1 MEHRSTTAP
10 SLPSAASAALP
21 TYRVLVTDGIDQDGI
36 DLLTAESRLQVEVTP
51 TLAPPELLA
60 RIGEFDAVIVRSAT
74 KVNEEVIKKG
84 TKLKAIGRAGVG
96 IDNIALKA
104 ATAHGIAVI
113 NSPAGNTIAVAELFF
128 ASVLGLFRHLPA
140 ADATMKSGKWD
151 RNKLVG
157 RELFGRTLGIVGVG
171 PIGGEVAGR
180 ARAFGM
186 KVMAYDPYVSDARLQ
201 ALQVHRAASLE
212 GLLAAS
218 DILTVHTPLTDETRG
233 LIGKKAFGLLP
244 AGAVVV
250 NLARGGIIDQE
261 ALLEALEGGKLGGAV
276 LDVYD
281 VEPLPADHPL
291 RKAPRVVLTPHL
303 GASTVEAQ
311 RNVAVDACAAVRD
324 ALLHKEFGRSIN
336 VASLDG
342 LGWSEIQPALQ
353 LTQRMA
359 AVARARLADKGI
371 KLVGRLS
378 VRVGQEFT
386 GGREAF
392 LSAAALG
399 ALDGVVESEQLNLIN
414 ARAVANARGLEV
426 AVGDVVGM
434 DTPAAI
440 EVTVGSGLD
449 SVTVS
454 GMAPARTAARITWI
468 EGFRVDIVPR
478 QTLIILT
485 NNDVPGVIGRVGTLL
500 GAAGVNIAEY
510 HQARLRPGGEAMA
523 AVSVDDPVGQD
534 VRRKLLELP
543 DIRSAT
549 IVSFQTA

>member
-1 MEHRSTTAP
+1 MEHRSTAAP
-10 SLPSAASAALP
+10 SPATAASTTLP
-21 TYRVLVTDGIDQDGI
+21 TFRVLVTDGIDQDGI
-36 DLLTAESRLQVEVTP
+36 DLLKAEPRLQIDVSP
-51 TLAPPELLA
+51 TLPAPELVA
-60 RIGEFDAVIVRSAT
+60 RIADYDAVIVRSAT

-96 IDNIALKA
+96 IDNIALKV
-104 ATAHGIAVI
+104 ATTHGIAVI

-128 ASVLGLFRHLPA
+128 TSVLGLFRHLPA
-140 ADATMKSGKWD
+140 ADATMKAGKWD

-171 PIGGEVAGR
+171 PIGGEVAAR

-201 ALQVHRAASLE
+201 ALQVQRAASLDA
-212 GLLAAS
+212 LLTAS

-233 LIGKKAFGLLP
+233 LIGKKAFALLP
-244 AGAVVV
+244 AGAIVV

-261 ALLEALEGGKLGGAV
+261 ALVEALETGKLGGAV
-276 LDVYD
+276 LDVYE

-414 ARAVANARGLEV
+414 ARAMATARGLEV

-434 DTPAAI
+434 DNPAAI

-454 GMAPARTAARITWI
+454 GMAPPRTSARITWI

-549 IVSFQTA
+549 IVSFQQG

>member
-1 MEHRSTTAP
+1 MDHRSTTAP
-10 SLPSAASAALP
+10 AVPPAAPGALP
-21 TYRVLVTDGIDQDGI
+21 TFRVLVTDGIDQDGI
-36 DLLTAESRLQVEVTP
+36 DLLRAESRLQVEVSP
-51 TLAPPELLA
+51 TLPTPELVA
-60 RIGEFDAVIVRSAT
+60 RIAEFDAVIVRSAT
-74 KVNEEVIKKG
+74 KVTEEVIKQG
-84 TKLKAIGRAGVG
+84 TNLKAIGRAGVG

-104 ATAHGIAVI
+104 ATTHGIAVI

-128 ASVLGLFRHLPA
+128 ASVLGLLRHLPA
-140 ADATMKSGKWD
+140 ADATMKHGKWD
-151 RNKLVG
+151 RNMLVG

-171 PIGGEVAGR
+171 PIGGEVAAR

-186 KVMAYDPYVSDARLQ
+186 RVTAFDPYVSDTRLQ
-201 ALQVHRAASLE
+201 ALQVCRAASLDA
-212 GLLAAS
+212 LLVAS
-218 DILTVHTPLTDETRG
+218 DIVTVHTPLTDETRG
-233 LIGKKAFGLLP
+233 LIGKAAFEKLGP
-244 AGAVVV
+244 QAIVV
-250 NLARGGIIDQE
+250 NLARGGIVDQE
-261 ALLEALEGGKLGGAV
+261 ALIEALERKKIAGAV

-291 RKAPRVVLTPHL
+291 RKAPNVVLTPHL
-303 GASTVEAQ
+303 GASTIEAQ

-342 LGWSEIQPALQ
+342 LGWSEIQHALQ

-359 AVARARLADKGI
+359 AVARTLLADKGV

-378 VRVGQEFT
+378 VRVGPEFT

-399 ALDGVVESEQLNLIN
+399 ALDGVVESARLNLIN
-414 ARAVANARGLEV
+414 ARAMANARGLEV
-426 AVGDVVGM
+426 AVGDVVGAAN
-434 DTPAAI
+434 PAAI

-454 GMAPARTAARITWI
+454 GMAPQRANARITWI

-500 GAAGVNIAEY
+500 GTAGVNIAEY
-510 HQARLRPGGEAMA
+510 HQARLRQGGEAMA
-523 AVSVDDPVGQD
+523 AVSVDDPVGPE

-543 DIRSAT
+543 DVRSAT
-549 IVSFQTA
+549 IVSFQTG